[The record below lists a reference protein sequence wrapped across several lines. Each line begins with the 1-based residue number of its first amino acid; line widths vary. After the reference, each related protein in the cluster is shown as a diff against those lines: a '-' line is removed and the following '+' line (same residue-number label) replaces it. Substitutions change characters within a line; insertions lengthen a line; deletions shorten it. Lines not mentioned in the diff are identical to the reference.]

1 MRLKISKSKNVTL
14 YYVIK
19 TIYID
24 GKEKT
29 VTVEKLGNE
38 NDVLKKSKG
47 KDPKTWA
54 KNYVDNLNKLENE
67 NNLKIMKT
75 YRNIVSG
82 KAVERKS
89 IDVFLKDIK
98 KSFFSFIRARKKA
111 KVFHIIF
118 AFLQ

>member
-67 NNLKIMKT
+67 NSLKIL
-75 YRNIVSG
+75 I
-82 KAVERKS
+82 EKS
-89 IDVFLKDIK
+89 TSTLIPKDEQNLFNCGYLFLEKLYLSYMRQK
-98 KSFFSFIRARKKA
+98 
-111 KVFHIIF
+111 
-118 AFLQ
+118 

>member
-19 TIYID
+19 TVYIN

-47 KDPKTWA
+47 EDPKLWA
-54 KNYVDNLNKLENE
+54 KKYVENLNELEKE
-67 NNLKIMKT
+67 NNLEVLKIMMKILNSTKT
-75 YRNIVSG
+75 KPS
-82 KAVERKS
+82 
-89 IDVFLKDIK
+89 LKNVGLK
-98 KSFFSFIRARKKA
+98 KTT
-111 KVFHIIF
+111 
-118 AFLQ
+118 